1 MNQAKKARDN
11 ALQLEVK
18 KDGLQQR
25 QNGDW
30 VLRFTAQNIDMH
42 QVIVNAPMGTRFW
55 CSLIELNDDETPVDH
70 KAMERDKQRN
80 KWRDMAPSQQAAM
93 RCQEKTFW
101 AHLNES
107 DEIYWSVPE
116 AVLILSE
123 EQAARVVREVC
134 DVKSRSDLDKPGFDK
149 QRAAWRRMDDAYQAW
164 KVKEGA

>member
-70 KAMERDKQRN
+70 KAMERHGTF
-80 KWRDMAPSQQAAM
+80 AAGGDALSG
-93 RCQEKTFW
+93 KDVLGT
-101 AHLNES
+101 
-107 DEIYWSVPE
+107 PE
-116 AVLILSE
+116 
-123 EQAARVVREVC
+123 RE
-134 DVKSRSDLDKPGFDK
+134 
-149 QRAAWRRMDDAYQAW
+149 
-164 KVKEGA
+164 